1 MLWEPQSGCAHK
13 IQKHA
18 NKDAYTATMNIG
30 AHVSFLIMVFSGY
43 MSNSGIAGSYGR
55 FIPSCLRNLQPVF
68 HDSYINIHSHQQEEG
83 IVCTLFVDGHLDQYK
98 VMPHCSFDLHFSH
111 NERC

>member
-1 MLWEPQSGCAHK
+1 MSTAGLILRFMLWEPQSGCAHK

-55 FIPSCLRNLQPVF
+55 FIPNFLRTLHSVF
-68 HDSYINIHSHQQEEG
+68 HNGCITNSVG
-83 IVCTLFVDGHLDQYK
+83 GFTF
-98 VMPHCSFDLHFSH
+98 LHILSSIY
-111 NERC
+111 CL